1 VRVLIVPDCFTGTLT
16 APQAAVAIAA
26 GWARHAP
33 WDELELLP
41 LSDGGPGFLDV
52 LGQALGGRLITVT
65 VPGPLGEPAPAA
77 VLLAQV
83 PDGVVT
89 GYVESAQA
97 CGLHLLPPGRR
108 DPGVTTTAGVGSVL
122 QAAVDAGA
130 GRVVVGLGGSGTN
143 DAGAGMLAALGAG
156 PPAVLA
162 AGGAALAGI
171 TPADLP
177 GLAAVRE
184 RWAGVDVVIA
194 SDVDVPLLGFHGA
207 SAVFAEQKG
216 ASPGQAQALERC
228 LGDFVAAAVAAGA
241 PATLHTAAGA
251 GAAGGLGYGLLLLG
265 GHRVSGAG
273 AVLGAVGGQARIAAA
288 DLVVT
293 GEGRL
298 DWQSLRGK
306 VVAGVA
312 AAGLAAGRPVIV
324 LAGQVE
330 VGRREAQAVGIEAA
344 YPVATSPQEVA
355 ASLADP
361 AGALASLAQRIA
373 RTWSPRR

>member
-1 VRVLIVPDCFTGTLT
+1 
-16 APQAAVAIAA
+16 
-26 GWARHAP
+26 
-33 WDELELLP
+33 
-41 LSDGGPGFLDV
+41 
-52 LGQALGGRLITVT
+52 
-65 VPGPLGEPAPAA
+65 
-77 VLLAQV
+77 
-83 PDGVVT
+83 
-89 GYVESAQA
+89 
-97 CGLHLLPPGRR
+97 
-108 DPGVTTTAGVGSVL
+108 
-122 QAAVDAGA
+122 
-130 GRVVVGLGGSGTN
+130 
-143 DAGAGMLAALGAG
+143 
-156 PPAVLA
+156 
-162 AGGAALAGI
+162 
-171 TPADLP
+171 
-177 GLAAVRE
+177 
-184 RWAGVDVVIA
+184 
-194 SDVDVPLLGFHGA
+194 
-207 SAVFAEQKG
+207 
-216 ASPGQAQALERC
+216 
-228 LGDFVAAAVAAGA
+228 VAAAVAAGA